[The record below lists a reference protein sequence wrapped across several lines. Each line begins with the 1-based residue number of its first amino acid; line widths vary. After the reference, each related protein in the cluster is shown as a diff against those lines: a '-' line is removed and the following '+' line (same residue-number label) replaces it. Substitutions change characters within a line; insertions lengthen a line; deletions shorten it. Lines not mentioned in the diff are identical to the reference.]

1 MNGSSSNGGTLKFN
15 LGAKSKPNK
24 RSKRLAVSNLESS
37 EPKKHK
43 NSETNETELD
53 NGKVQTN
60 GNSEINGKPQDTSEA
75 ASHSSLDSY
84 LSSINDTQISDQF
97 TFNSD
102 DEDVDSK
109 ASKPIIQESKPQHSK
124 LEKIGSEY
132 SVIPFVKQVY
142 KDVNT
147 GVDGDVYRAANG
159 ITIEGSNIS
168 PIPNWFQAGLTIPLL
183 KAIEKMSYDKP
194 TPIQAQALP
203 LLMSGHN
210 LLGIAPTGCGK
221 TAAFTIPLCRHVS
234 ANRAAYAAMHSN
246 GGPYALIL
254 VPTRE
259 LCMQI
264 KEEVEKFAEELE
276 ISVLGCYGGVDIS
289 VQISHIIRGACNI
302 IVATPGRL
310 IDLLAA
316 NNGRVLSL
324 KAVTSLVIDETDRM
338 FDLGFGPQVRKILA
352 AVRPDRQTAVLSA
365 TMSSSMEKIIQ
376 SILKNPVKVSVGVKS
391 TVPKHVHQSA
401 LLVSP
406 EKKFAKLVEK
416 LPSDL
421 DGKTKAAIIFVNTQT
436 SADSLALQLV
446 REGFSCQALHG
457 GMDQRD
463 RDETMNAFK
472 KGELPLLVAT
482 SIAARGLDVSQLKL
496 VINYDPASHIEDYV
510 HRAGRTGRA
519 GNEGE
524 CITFLEHNNKRQA
537 YELASLF
544 ETDAKIKKL
553 AESYKQSLDQEVQNN
568 QDSEDHAAKFKREMQ
583 GFGGHGLSKLDE
595 RREFQKSVVQDVY
608 LDGNSKQDDA
618 SKNLDNIISKAGDKF
633 MFTLMINDISKEA
646 RTAVTAL
653 QKQNELIEHYNVSIT
668 LKGEFIARVKPGTPE
683 NKKLHLQVSGIDYDG
698 VVSAYTELMS
708 IINSRVSASE
718 GRYSEF

>member
-1 MNGSSSNGGTLKFN
+1 MDLSKNNGGGLKFS
-15 LGAKSKPNK
+15 LGRKSQKNKKP
-24 RSKRLAVSNLESS
+24 KRLAVSALESPD
-37 EPKKHK
+37 PKKSK
-43 NSETNETELD
+43 QSESNQ
-53 NGKVQTN
+53 GKVDNSYSQSDERQTTSEVN
-60 GNSEINGKPQDTSEA
+60 EDTHASEIGTA
-75 ASHSSLDSY
+75 SSLDSY
-84 LSSINDTQISDQF
+84 LNSINDTQISDQF
-97 TFNSD
+97 TVNSD
-102 DEDVDSK
+102 DEDTENNRSE
-109 ASKPIIQESKPQHSK
+109 PRIRESKPKNSK

-132 SVIPFVKQVY
+132 SVTPFVKQVY
-142 KDVNT
+142 KDIGQ

-159 ITIEGSNIS
+159 IAIEGSNIS
-168 PIPNWFQAGLTIPLL
+168 PIPNWYQAGLPLPL
-183 KAIEKMSYDKP
+183 IRAIEKLSYDKP
-194 TPIQAQALP
+194 TPIQAQSLP
-203 LLMSGHN
+203 ILMSGHN
-210 LLGIAPTGCGK
+210 MLGIAPTGCGK

-234 ANRAAYAAMHSN
+234 ANRAAYAAMRSN

-264 KEEVEKFAEELE
+264 KEELEKFAEELE
-276 ISVLGCYGGVDIS
+276 ISVLGCYGGVDIA
-289 VQISHIIRGACNI
+289 VQISQIIKGACNI

-316 NNGRVLSL
+316 NHGRVLSL

-352 AVRPDRQTAVLSA
+352 VVRPDRQTAVFSA
-365 TMSSSMEKIIQ
+365 TMSGSMERIVQ
-376 SILKNPVKVSVGVKS
+376 SILKDPMKVSVGVKS
-391 TVPKHVHQSA
+391 TVPKNVHQSA
-401 LLVSP
+401 LLVNSD
-406 EKKFAKLVEK
+406 KKFSRLLEK

-436 SADSLALQLV
+436 SADSLSLQLV
-446 REGFSCQALHG
+446 QEGYNCQALHG

-472 KGELPLLVAT
+472 RGELPLLVAT

-510 HRAGRTGRA
+510 HRAGRTGRT

-544 ETDAKIKKL
+544 ETDAKVKKL
-553 AESYKQSLDQEVQNN
+553 ADSYRESQDQEAQRNA
-568 QDSEDHAAKFKREMQ
+568 DSEERAEKFKREMI

-595 RREFQKSVVQDVY
+595 KREFQKSVVQDVY
-608 LDGNSKQDDA
+608 LDGTSNQDVSKILKD
-618 SKNLDNIISKAGDKF
+618 IISKVGNIYI
-633 MFTLMINDISKEA
+633 FTLGINDISKET

-653 QKQNELIEHYNVSIT
+653 QKQNEIIENYNVSIT
-668 LKGEFIARVKPGTPE
+668 LKGEYIARVKPGTPE
-683 NKKLHLQVSGIDYDG
+683 NKKLHLQVEGSEYEN
-698 VVSAYTELMS
+698 VASAYTDLVE
-708 IINSRVSASE
+708 IINNRAPE